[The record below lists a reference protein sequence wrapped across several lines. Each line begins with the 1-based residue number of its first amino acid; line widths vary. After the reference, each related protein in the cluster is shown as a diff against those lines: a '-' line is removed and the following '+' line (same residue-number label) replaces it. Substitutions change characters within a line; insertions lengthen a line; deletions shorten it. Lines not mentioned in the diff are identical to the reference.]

1 MVTVAQPYFS
11 SISHSFLAVLR
22 ALVFLISTIL
32 DQNLESLKSICWP
45 LRLSIFRSV
54 YRPCLTGLGE
64 KVHLSSPG
72 IGLQTHILDVVNNI
86 LYEDIN
92 DIILIGHSYGGMV
105 ITGVA
110 DSIPQRIKKM
120 IYLDAVIPNNGKNL
134 LSVYGDDEKEAKS
147 WFENNLKDGFIYL
160 DSENFKKYTLPKMKV
175 ILTKHLPIL

>member
-1 MVTVAQPYFS
+1 
-11 SISHSFLAVLR
+11 
-22 ALVFLISTIL
+22 
-32 DQNLESLKSICWP
+32 
-45 LRLSIFRSV
+45 
-54 YRPCLTGLGE
+54 
-64 KVHLSSPG
+64 
-72 IGLQTHILDVVNNI
+72 
-86 LYEDIN
+86 
-92 DIILIGHSYGGMV
+92 MV